1 MLSGNIGPVCSRAG
15 ILFPE
20 EGYVPPWFMLD
31 IGITLFLII
40 YASDMLALFVSS
52 VVHTTTAAMTIM
64 PFILIFQLIFSGG
77 VFSLPSWGE
86 KLSNYTISKYGLA
99 CICAQAD
106 YNDLPMVTAWNTLK
120 KMEDT
125 KISEHV
131 TAGMLI
137 DALRED
143 ENLQELRDMEVEEG
157 ITVGEL
163 MDILD
168 TAEDAQQIRSQK
180 VGGDLTLGKIMEVIG
195 EDRVKEYVQTQAA
208 KASQKRAYDKTY
220 GNIVESWI
228 ELILYALIF
237 ALLSM
242 IMLKFIDKDKR

>member
-1 MLSGNIGPVCSRAG
+1 
-15 ILFPE
+15 
-20 EGYVPPWFMLD
+20 
-31 IGITLFLII
+31 
-40 YASDMLALFVSS
+40 
-52 VVHTTTAAMTIM
+52 
-64 PFILIFQLIFSGG
+64 
-77 VFSLPSWGE
+77 
-86 KLSNYTISKYGLA
+86 
-99 CICAQAD
+99 
-106 YNDLPMVTAWNTLK
+106 
-120 KMEDT
+120 
-125 KISEHV
+125 
-131 TAGMLI
+131 
-137 DALRED
+137 
-143 ENLQELRDMEVEEG
+143 MEVEEG

-237 ALLSM
+237 ALFSM
-242 IMLKFIDKDKR
+242 IMGVFLLIIRIHITEFCS